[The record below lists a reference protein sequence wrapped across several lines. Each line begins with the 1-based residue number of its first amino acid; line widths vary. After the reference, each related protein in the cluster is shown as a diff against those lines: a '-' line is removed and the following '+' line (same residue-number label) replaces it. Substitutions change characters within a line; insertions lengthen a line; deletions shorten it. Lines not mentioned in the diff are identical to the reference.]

1 MDFRFLFFEI
11 AEDEAGNLI
20 REKKARV
27 VMSPQ
32 QAIAFSQTLS
42 RSVENWKKEA
52 SNLPNLPE

>member
-32 QAIAFSQTLS
+32 QAVAFSQTLNS
-42 RSVENWKKEA
+42 SVENWKMET